1 LINFIL
7 SIRYLPEVMADGA
20 MNQLSNPEVDV
31 DIRRPNFVANQQI
44 LRLKLITNKLNN
56 AHNGLDVDWI
66 DTCT

>member
-1 LINFIL
+1 
-7 SIRYLPEVMADGA
+7 MADGA